1 MMAGIDVEGQNFDE
15 AKMRQEFRADAEEE
29 ARGTILVQA
38 IAEREGITATDAD
51 IQKRIAEIA
60 AARQENPKKLRA
72 DLEKDHRIHQIR
84 NQIIEQKTLDMLI
97 AQAKITDEDP
107 ARLIVTPD
115 EAAAEAA
122 AAARTRRK

>member
-72 DLEKDHRIHQIR
+72 ELEKDHRIRQIR

-107 ARLIVTPD
+107 ARLHRDP
-115 EAAAEAA
+115 
-122 AAARTRRK
+122 RRGGC